1 MFKKVFLYS
10 LLLISPFVIMIG
22 VNELNRPEKPYKII
36 VFGKGLFAYN
46 SADSLKNKCSWHCH
60 SKGCFHNH
68 VICKDSTVVS
78 SFYDNILKLN
88 GIDTIQGEKK
98 SDKGDIYKIMNIIFL
113 VVLWP
118 LLMFILLV
126 ANIELF
132 LKRRNSLK

>member
-1 MFKKVFLYS
+1 MVT
-10 LLLISPFVIMIG
+10 
-22 VNELNRPEKPYKII
+22 VNELNRPEKPIKII
-36 VFGKGLFAYN
+36 VFGKKLFAYN
-46 SADSLKNKCSWHCH
+46 SADSLKNQCSWYCH

-68 VICKDSTVVS
+68 VICKDSTMVS
-78 SFYDNILKLN
+78 SLYENILKLN

-98 SDKGDIYKIMNIIFL
+98 SAKGDIYKTMSIITL

-132 LKRRNSLK
+132 LKRRFSLK